1 MVRRHERCGQQG
13 CWGGRL
19 VAQRG
24 GSVCLNRSRSLYKW
38 ISAFRVIS
46 PTGIIGFHNTASSA
60 ALLGLRADGENS
72 TLGLEPVLSRAGREW
87 ELYVARDVS
96 FDLLFEPQ
104 VRIET
109 LCTAPRSQRATSG
122 ERVIDIVSV
131 LDFWIPSPGA
141 LTEFGI
147 SYEGQVALSEREAAW
162 RFHACMSEKIPAPK
176 FTSESRKLPVESEM
190 LLYSIEACS
199 VTPICTLSATSAPP
213 AQCVDFLANGP
224 GRSSLRR
231 FIG

>member
-1 MVRRHERCGQQG
+1 VDAFEAALRPTDRALVITSYGGDLDAPLRMAEIVAARKMNVEVEGPCFSGCAAFVFVAGER
-13 CWGGRL
+13 
-19 VAQRG
+19 
-24 GSVCLNRSRSLYKW
+24 
-38 ISAFRVIS
+38 RVIS

-72 TLGLEPVLSRAGREW
+72 TLGLEPVLRRAGREW
-87 ELYVARDVS
+87 ELYVARGVS
-96 FDLLFEPQ
+96 FDLLYEPQ

-162 RFHACMSEKIPAPK
+162 RFHAYMSEKIPAPK

-199 VTPICTLSATSAPP
+199 APPSAP
-213 AQCVDFLANGP
+213 
-224 GRSSLRR
+224 
-231 FIG
+231 